1 MTLNIW
7 QRMVAIAMPIVPN
20 AGKGPIPKDRI
31 GLKIKFMIKP
41 IIRAFLFFLVSPC
54 AYKKELMT
62 LAKIKKGAP
71 YARVCI

>member
-41 IIRAFLFFLVSPC
+41 IIRAFLFFLYHLVH
-54 AYKKELMT
+54 
-62 LAKIKKGAP
+62 IKKS
-71 YARVCI
+71 

>member
-1 MTLNIW
+1 
-7 QRMVAIAMPIVPN
+7 MPIVPK

-41 IIRAFLFFLVSPC
+41 IIRAFLFFFVSPC

-62 LAKIKKGAP
+62 LAKIKKEHHMLEFAYSEDHFP
-71 YARVCI
+71 KKDH